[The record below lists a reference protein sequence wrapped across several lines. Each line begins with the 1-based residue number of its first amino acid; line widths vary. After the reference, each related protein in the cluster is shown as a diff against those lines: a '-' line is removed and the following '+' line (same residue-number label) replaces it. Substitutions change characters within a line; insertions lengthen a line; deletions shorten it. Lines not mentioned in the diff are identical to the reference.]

1 MSGAPLAGGVHE
13 TLTAEAELVT
23 CSAVGAGTEWIT
35 VTVPGL
41 VTPSC
46 APLADCA
53 TGLICRS
60 PAPTPVRSMG
70 LAAVQPSGVTVVE
83 RVTKGSHDAPASFC
97 TAARSTRASEPAA
110 RTTTELPARAMVA

>member
-53 TGLICRS
+53 TALICRS
-60 PAPTPVRSMG
+60 PAPTPVGSMG
-70 LAAVQPSGVTVVE
+70 LGAIPRSGETVVE
-83 RVTKGSHDAPASFC
+83 SVTKVRQDNPLSLCS
-97 TAARSTRASEPAA
+97 ARRWTRASEPAA
-110 RTTTELPARAMVA
+110 RTTTELPPRAMVA